1 MRTHTY
7 TYVRIRTQAG
17 AHVSSFTWLMMRMHA
32 HTCTYVRIH
41 TQAGA
46 HVSSFTWLMM
56 RMHAH
61 TCTYVRIHT
70 QAGAHVSSFTW
81 LMMAVFGITV
91 VLLLLNLLIAR
102 FSKTFDMI
110 YENVDA
116 NFKVAFARVVLK
128 GAGQELVPPP
138 FNLIR
143 LAVLMV
149 YSLLDLASGW
159 CCAWCCEGVYDRLLQ
174 LAGSGRARL
183 LNCINA
189 NTRTPAG
196 GSPMQLHR
204 RGTNPNPNP
213 NPNRWRLSDAA
224 PPARYQTS
232 G

>member
-32 HTCTYVRIH
+32 HTC
-41 TQAGA
+41 A
-46 HVSSFTWLMM
+46 
-56 RMHAH
+56 
-61 TCTYVRIHT
+61 YVRIHT